1 MRATDPVT
9 LEVMRNGLYSIADE
23 MTAALVRTGYSTN
36 IKDRRDCSCAIYDT
50 DGNAVALSELNT
62 PVHLGTMHP
71 TVTTVLERFPLE
83 SLDPGDAVVLN
94 TPYPAGPGHLNDVA
108 VVSPVYCES
117 QLVAIVAN
125 QAHHVDMGG
134 FAPGS
139 MPFGVTEIYQEGLQ
153 IPPVKLRRRGR
164 VHEDLLALI
173 LENVRTQFEVRGDL
187 MAQIAAN
194 NVGERRLCELV
205 EKHGFDT
212 FQHYLAEMMDYSERR
227 MRAAIR
233 RIPPGR
239 YEFEDYLEGDGISD
253 DPIAIRVVVTVEG
266 DEIWFD
272 FEGTAPQ
279 VRGPLNCRWP
289 SVAACVFFVM
299 KSLLD
304 PELPP
309 SAGAYRPI
317 HIEIP
322 EHSLLSATYPAAVCN
337 ANILTAQRLVD
348 VLYGALL
355 SALPERVTAASS
367 GTMNLLNIG
376 GIDPASGRYY
386 NYVET
391 YAGGQG
397 AMRNQD
403 GMDAVQSGMTNTRNA
418 PIEVIESAYPLRVDG
433 YGLVPDSEGAGRQRG
448 GLGMFRQFAILGP
461 QVKLTLSTDRV
472 SIGPWGVYGGQRAKG
487 ARCIVISPDGTRR
500 ELGSKVTIFVH
511 RGDRVRVIT
520 PGGGGWGDPQE
531 RLPEAVRWDVLEE
544 MVSAERARSVYGVA
558 LDPNTLELD
567 EAQTRQ
573 LRESAAQ
580 TCLPTGRAEAGE
592 QIEVIWPVRG
602 SGRTG

>member
-1 MRATDPVT
+1 MKATDPVT
-9 LEVMRNGLYSIADE
+9 LEVMRNALYSIADE
-23 MTAALVRTGYSTN
+23 MTAALIRTGYSTN

-83 SLDPGDAVVLN
+83 SLEPGDAVVLN

-108 VVSPVYCES
+108 VVSPVYCRN

-194 NVGERRLCELV
+194 NVGERRLCELIG
-205 EKHGFDT
+205 KHGFNT
-212 FQHYLAEMMDYSERR
+212 VQQYLAEMMDYSERR
-227 MRAAIR
+227 MRAGIR
-233 RIPPGR
+233 RLPPGR

-253 DPIAIRVVVTVEG
+253 DLIAIHVVVTVEG

-279 VRGPLNCRWP
+279 VSGPLNCRWP

-355 SALPERVTAASS
+355 PALPERVTAASS

-433 YGLVPDSEGAGRQRG
+433 YGLVPDSEGAGRHRG
-448 GLGMFRQFAILGP
+448 GLGMFRQFHILGP
-461 QVKLTLSTDRV
+461 LVKLTLSTDRV

-500 ELGSKVTIFVH
+500 ELGSKVTVFVH

-520 PGGGGWGDPQE
+520 PGGGGWGDPLE

-544 MVSAERARSVYGVA
+544 MISVERARSVYGVA
-558 LDPNTLELD
+558 VDPNTLELD
-567 EAQTRQ
+567 EAKTRL
-573 LRESAAQ
+573 LRQSAAHDLSTDGQ
-580 TCLPTGRAEAGE
+580 G
-592 QIEVIWPVRG
+592 
-602 SGRTG
+602 